1 MGLFTYVEYNR
12 KAKYY
17 IYMGLITQILAFFGS
32 NAPILSFF
40 LAIVV
45 GEEYQNF
52 GDEIPI
58 TGDGRNYE

>member
-1 MGLFTYVEYNR
+1 
-12 KAKYY
+12 
-17 IYMGLITQILAFFGS
+17 MGLITQILAFFGS

>member
-1 MGLFTYVEYNR
+1 
-12 KAKYY
+12 
-17 IYMGLITQILAFFGS
+17 MGLITQILAFFGS

-40 LAIVV
+40 FWAIVV
-45 GEEYQNF
+45 GEEYQNL

>member
-1 MGLFTYVEYNR
+1 
-12 KAKYY
+12 
-17 IYMGLITQILAFFGS
+17 MGLITQILAFFGS
-32 NAPILSFF
+32 NAPRTNPIVFW
-40 LAIVV
+40 AIVV